1 MDTPVLQEIDVD
13 LDGQL
18 ASEGDCNDHDATIY
32 TGAVDIALDGIDQD
46 CDGEDALTSVSESA
60 AQWSIYPNPATD
72 FLTLQHPGLVFL
84 SSFHLLD
91 ATGRRLDV
99 PTTLGQGSVGLDL
112 SSLAD
117 GVYYLTWEEAGRVFS
132 TPVHKMNR

>member
-1 MDTPVLQEIDVD
+1 VLQEIDID

-18 ASEGDCNDHDATIY
+18 ASEGDCNDQDATVY

-46 CDGEDALTSVSESA
+46 CDGEDALTSLSEYAS
-60 AQWSIYPNPATD
+60 QWSLYPNPATD
-72 FLTLQHPGLVFL
+72 VLTLQHFAADLLTSV
-84 SSFHLLD
+84 HLLN

-99 PTTLGQGSVGLDL
+99 PSTAGMGSLTLDL

-117 GVYYLTWEEAGRVFS
+117 GVYHLTWTEAGRVFS
-132 TPVHKMNR
+132 TPVHKMKR